1 LAAEAGPT
9 GLVTGRTP
17 VDITFAERIAASAVA
32 FVCGIAI
39 AGGLI
44 TALALL

>member
-1 LAAEAGPT
+1 
-9 GLVTGRTP
+9 VN
-17 VDITFAERIAASAVA
+17 VTFAERIAAAAVF
-32 FVCGIAI
+32 FVCGITL